1 MEFFHQQEDEAD
13 LDLLERDTGGL
24 RSIADRGVA
33 VTESSSPA
41 GSVVSGAPLAA
52 GGKRKDHHKGKQKR
66 KKLLH
71 FSPPKVMFI

>member
-1 MEFFHQQEDEAD
+1 MQEDEAD

-33 VTESSSPA
+33 RDRIVISGGLGGL
-41 GSVVSGAPLAA
+41 GSVLAA

-71 FSPPKVMFI
+71 FFSSKK